1 MRYYLSNNDGRL
13 TIAISKFTAI
23 RYLLMRTFP
32 TSMEFGEVRY
42 VEDENGVLYYKKAWF
57 EKRPTKVA
65 PFSSDDE
72 VKAS

>member
-1 MRYYLSNNDGRL
+1 MDYYLSNNDGRM

-32 TSMEFGEVRY
+32 YPMEFGEVRY
-42 VEDENGVLYYKKAWF
+42 VEDDNGAIHYKKAWF
-57 EKRPTKVA
+57 EDRPTKVL
-65 PFSSDDE
+65 PYTPDDE